1 MDDSIG
7 FLVYLFGRVIPY
19 LLKESAVALWE
30 LGPAKLFLGVM
41 ILLGVTKSLEIAF
54 WLLRRLWL
62 PATALLVVGG
72 VALGMH
78 S

>member
-7 FLVYLFGRVIPY
+7 FVMNLYERVLPY
-19 LLKESAVALWE
+19 LLRETASAVWE

-41 ILLGVTKSLEIAF
+41 ALLGAIKGLEIAW
-54 WLLRRLWL
+54 WLARRLWL

-72 VALGMH
+72 VALAMH

>member
-7 FLVYLFGRVIPY
+7 FVVYLFERVIPY
-19 LLKESAVALWE
+19 LLRELAGALWE
-30 LGPAKLFLGVM
+30 LGPVTLFLAVM
-41 ILLGVTKSLEIAF
+41 VLLGVIKAAEIAF

-62 PATALLVVGG
+62 PLATLLAASG
-72 VALGMH
+72 VALAMH

>member
-7 FLVYLFGRVIPY
+7 FLVYIFGRVIPY
-19 LLKESAVALWE
+19 LLRESAVALWE
-30 LGPAKLFLGVM
+30 LGPAKLFLGMM
-41 ILLGVTKSLEIAF
+41 ILLGIIKGLEIAF

-62 PATALLVVGG
+62 PTTALLVIGG
-72 VALGMH
+72 VALAMH